1 MIRNATDN
9 MPTGTKI
16 THNRFVHLRGEEFL
30 HDTIDV
36 FLDAT
41 HKFRKL
47 DAVEKTNTHLIPDV
61 IVVDEICS
69 NAMGPREVHDHAP
82 VHGSSLFPTL
92 LRAERTDETG
102 PGQNPL
108 DPLLAVHLEMLA
120 VQVRLKHTVLG
131 VGLATVRTSES
142 WVFRIC
148 GFSNLQ
154 GQVI

>member
-1 MIRNATDN
+1 
-9 MPTGTKI
+9 MPWC
-16 THNRFVHLRGEEFL
+16 
-30 HDTIDV
+30 DV
-36 FLDAT
+36 
-41 HKFRKL
+41 
-47 DAVEKTNTHLIPDV
+47 V
-61 IVVDEICS
+61 VVDEICS

-82 VHGSSLFPTL
+82 VHGGSLFPTL

-120 VQVRLKHTVLG
+120 VQVCLKHTVLG